1 MRPCRESVV
10 VRRAPEPGTHQQVG
24 NGCMVWPLEAMW
36 FSGGEDM
43 SYVCVRIRGTK
54 GLNVLPT
61 AGYGLSPRPPTHWLK
76 LLRNWWADGQIIR
89 SHCSVQSVIGPRTG
103 VIGSVVG
110 TRDKSFPEMSTV
122 RGSPGE
128 EGLRGILGGGHGP
141 GKGTG
146 SEGVWP
152 FMVDDT
158 ESTVT
163 RQVLSPYGVSGST
176 WDQKLQAMPHP
187 YTPRICFL
195 DPEIQ
200 EGSAQA
206 TIPLPRGE
214 KNPKAKL

>member
-1 MRPCRESVV
+1 
-10 VRRAPEPGTHQQVG
+10 
-24 NGCMVWPLEAMW
+24 
-36 FSGGEDM
+36 
-43 SYVCVRIRGTK
+43 
-54 GLNVLPT
+54 
-61 AGYGLSPRPPTHWLK
+61 
-76 LLRNWWADGQIIR
+76 
-89 SHCSVQSVIGPRTG
+89 
-103 VIGSVVG
+103 
-110 TRDKSFPEMSTV
+110 MSTV

-146 SEGVWP
+146 SEGVWL

-158 ESTVT
+158 ESTVA